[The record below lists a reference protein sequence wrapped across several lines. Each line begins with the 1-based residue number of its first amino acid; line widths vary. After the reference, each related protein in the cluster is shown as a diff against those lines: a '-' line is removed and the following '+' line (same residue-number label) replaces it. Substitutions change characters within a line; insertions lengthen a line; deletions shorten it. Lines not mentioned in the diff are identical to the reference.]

1 MRENLMK
8 IKGWSAL
15 LLLCSLVF
23 GGFCACAPA
32 ADAPA
37 GTEEI
42 PAATDAVTDEETEAE
57 TETPETE
64 APQKTGPLRVLF
76 IGNSHTF
83 FNDMPVIFGQI
94 AKADGREITVESVT
108 KGGWTLEKHA
118 NKNDECGK
126 QIDRLLR
133 EERFDCVILQEN
145 SDMLMSS
152 AYYPARYEAAVRS
165 LVARIRENGAVPILY
180 STWGNWLSKNTM
192 DTEKTRTLA
201 KRNTSIGR
209 ELDVPVAYAGF
220 AFMEVYSD
228 PQNPLKLHY
237 TDNHHPSLAGSYLAA
252 MTIYATAFPDSDIR
266 SVSLQGKLPD
276 PVAEVLKAAAYKV
289 VKDPDPYF
297 SEE

>member
-1 MRENLMK
+1 MK
-8 IKGWSAL
+8 KTAKRTIALFLTALLCAALPACADVPPDSAGSAL
-15 LLLCSLVF
+15 
-23 GGFCACAPA
+23 P
-32 ADAPA
+32 
-37 GTEEI
+37 
-42 PAATDAVTDEETEAE
+42 EETDPLLPAE
-57 TETPETE
+57 SAGGTETPETE

-83 FNDMPVIFGQI
+83 FNDMPLLFAGI
-94 AKADGREITVESVT
+94 AAADGREITVESVT

-133 EERFDCVILQEN
+133 EERFDFVILQEN

-152 AYYPARYEAAVRS
+152 AYYPARYEAAVGS
-165 LVARIRENGAVPILY
+165 LLGRIRKNGAEPILY

-220 AFMEVYSD
+220 AFMEVYAD
-228 PQNPLKLHY
+228 PQNQLKLHY
-237 TDNHHPSLAGSYLAA
+237 TDNHHPSLSGSYLAA
-252 MTIYATAFPDSDIR
+252 MTIYAAAFPDSDIR
-266 SVSLQGKLPD
+266 SVSFQGKLPD
-276 PVAEVLKAAAYKV
+276 AVADVLKAAAYKA
-289 VKDPDPYF
+289 VKDPDSYF
-297 SEE
+297 SEDFLF